1 MILLGKV
8 YGGKLSRFNER
19 NVVAFKRLDERFGQR
34 GPEFFKEI
42 RMLSCYTHQ
51 NLISL
56 LGFCNQGSEMILVYE
71 HASHGSLDRILNDAT
86 LTWIQRLKICIDA
99 AKGLSFLH
107 DPNGTHQSYL
117 L

>member
-1 MILLGKV
+1 MLLGKV

-34 GPEFFKEI
+34 G
-42 RMLSCYTHQ
+42 
-51 NLISL
+51 
-56 LGFCNQGSEMILVYE
+56 SEMILVYE
-71 HASHGSLDRILNDAT
+71 HASRGSLDHILNDAT

-107 DPNGTHQSYL
+107 DPNRTHQSYSL
-117 L
+117 